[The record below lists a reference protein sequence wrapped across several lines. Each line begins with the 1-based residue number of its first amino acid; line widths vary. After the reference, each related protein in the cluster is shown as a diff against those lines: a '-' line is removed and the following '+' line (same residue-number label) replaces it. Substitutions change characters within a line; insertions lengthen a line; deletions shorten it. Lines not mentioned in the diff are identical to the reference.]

1 MARTRSDLQAAADQ
15 HAAQLRADLARDLRQ
30 ARRDAGL
37 TQRAVAAAAG
47 VVPSVVSRLEA
58 GASEPS
64 FETYARVAAVLGAD
78 LSVRVWPTTGP
89 AIHNRHSVPMADLVL
104 GSLHPRWRPTPEVR
118 VLNPSRGWVDLAL
131 HDPAARLVVATELEA
146 QFRRVEQLLR
156 WSGEKALALPS
167 SAAWRGWCAGG
178 GPPETSRLLVVR
190 WTRSNR
196 EIATSARRLLEAAYP
211 ADPRDAL
218 AALTGTA
225 RWPGPALLWARIHD
239 GRPALLEWR
248 P

>member
-1 MARTRSDLQAAADQ
+1 
-15 HAAQLRADLARDLRQ
+15 
-30 ARRDAGL
+30 
-37 TQRAVAAAAG
+37 
-47 VVPSVVSRLEA
+47 VPSVVSRLEA